1 MTTPAAKPIPAV
13 TPELRP
19 FFEAARSGTLVLQC
33 CRSCGERRFPPRDI
47 CSHCLGREADWVPS
61 SGRGKIVTWNVMH
74 QVYHPGFAAEV
85 PYAVVLV
92 ELDDGGRMISNVV
105 ECPPGRLEVGLPV
118 EVTFERLS
126 DEVSLPK
133 FRVAPGRAS
142 HA

>member
-1 MTTPAAKPIPAV
+1 MTATTSKPIPAV

-19 FFEAARSGTLVLQC
+19 FFEAARAGTLVVQR

-61 SGRGKIVTWNVMH
+61 SGHGKIVTWNVMH
-74 QVYHPGFAAEV
+74 QVYHPGFANEV

-105 ECPPGRLEVGLPV
+105 DCPNERLEIGLPV
-118 EVTFERLS
+118 EVTFEKLS

-133 FRVAPGRAS
+133 FRLVGSLARNT
-142 HA
+142 